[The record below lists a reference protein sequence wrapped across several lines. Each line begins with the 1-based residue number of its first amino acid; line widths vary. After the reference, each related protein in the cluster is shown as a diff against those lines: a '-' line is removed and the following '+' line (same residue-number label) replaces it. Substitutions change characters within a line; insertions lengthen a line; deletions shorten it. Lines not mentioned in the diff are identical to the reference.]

1 MKKRMIAIAMA
12 WVLLLQTVFGA
23 GMLTASADSDALPPG
38 DAATVTDAA
47 YGPVSLMAA
56 SQESI
61 LTKVKLLDQNGTV
74 IDAVYNPSRE
84 GVSKL
89 GDPVRIEYEWSLEN
103 GHGYKAG
110 DKFEF
115 DIPKEFTIYSKITE
129 SLETENGSIGEFTVE
144 TNGHVTVVFNELV
157 DNSEVRGT
165 MKINTEFSKT
175 EIKGSVEVPITFPIR
190 GGDQVAK
197 VWFAPKDGQLLTKQG
212 TAYKDQKIDWTLDVN
227 TKLDKLNAPVVS
239 DIIPDELKLDETS
252 IKVYKLNVNVD
263 RGPDEGSEVSPAE
276 GNYTVSA
283 EPDGSA
289 FQIQFND
296 PEFKSAYR
304 IRYTT
309 NVTGEEKTEFTNQ
322 AELKVGTDVKA
333 TANKTVPV
341 HREELITKEKGLYD
355 KVNQTV
361 AWKLKYNYGEKTFEV
376 GEAKIEDRFSN
387 TMVLDGGIVV
397 KEVGGATL
405 DPLTDYTVT
414 PVTNEEGKNGF
425 TLTFNSKIT
434 AAYDIE
440 YKTKVTKRVY
450 ENIPVD
456 NVAYSTYNG
465 KETRKTVTHT
475 FTSGIGVKTRQS
487 TDYSTKEVTWKIVV
501 NNDRQPMTN
510 LVIEDTFSG
519 GGLEFIPGTV
529 TVTAASGGAVIT
541 PTVDASTPT
550 QSFKL
555 TFNGTFTDEYTITYK
570 TKFTPGKSLYRNV
583 AVLDWTEK
591 TGDYTDPIQVAANF
605 DPNAYTKNNGAK
617 DGKYNASSKTLT
629 WTVYANYNGFDVKNA
644 VFTDPLLQ
652 NQTLVDGTLKVYQMS
667 VKADG
672 TPEQGA
678 EVSLD
683 SSKIDT
689 SNGRIQIDFS
699 DINEPYWIT
708 FDTKLDKTL
717 VDDQVANKATLN
729 GDNGAEWN
737 WDKTVDI
744 PHGEVY
750 VSKTGERGVDKDA
763 DKINWKINI
772 NEGQSYVENAKI
784 VDTPSANQ
792 IVKPETFE
800 LYEGTVDS
808 NGNVSTGKLLEKDK
822 DYEVVLHTDDS
833 GELKSFEV
841 VLPKTIET
849 AYILKYQSEIAV
861 SVDKEKI
868 TNQVSFIGDGV
879 SVGTRET
886 EQAIEIRLSSGSG
899 TGSGVRGGLEVTKV
913 DKDSPGTVLPG
924 AKFELKN
931 SKGESI
937 GVKETGADG
946 KITFTK
952 LLYDTYTLTELQAPA
967 GYKPLTSPL
976 TVKIDKEVQSTGGV
990 KVLPVPNEKI
1000 PYIPLGGL
1008 EILKVAK
1015 EDNSKVLPGAKFQLQ
1030 DAGLQKDPVVLT
1042 TDKDGIARINGLIFG
1057 DYILKE
1063 IEAPAGYILD
1073 STEHKV
1079 TIDKESVVKM
1089 TLVNAKQPDPVVQ
1102 LEIVKV
1108 DKDDASKKLAGAT
1121 FVLQDVEK
1129 RREPVTVT
1137 TDTYGVALIPNLLYG
1152 EYILKETVAPA
1163 GYVLDATERPV
1174 TIGATT
1180 ELVDGKFTLPIG
1192 NAKKPQVPG
1201 NPGNSGGDNGSS
1213 GGGTSGSTGGSSQP
1227 QNPTQQNK
1235 PNDPSTPP
1243 AEDGDGGN
1251 NNDQGDTVVPG
1262 TGNGSAGDTTGPVQ
1276 TPGQDTEQDGKNN
1289 SLRDSGDETGD
1300 DAGKKGRGVKV
1311 LPKTGEESALP
1322 VQLAGVSLIALGL
1335 LLKRRMTLKK

>member
-23 GMLTASADSDALPPG
+23 GMLTASADSDVLLPE

-56 SQESI
+56 SKESI
-61 LTKVKLLDQNGTV
+61 LTKVKLLDQNNTV

-84 GVSKL
+84 GVSKP

-115 DIPKEFTIYSKITE
+115 DIPKEFTVYSKFTE
-129 SLETENGSIGEFTVE
+129 QLNTDNGSIGEFTVE
-144 TNGHVTVVFNELV
+144 PNGHVTVVFNELV

-165 MKINTEFSKT
+165 MEISTEFSKT
-175 EIKGSVEVPITFPIR
+175 TIKGSVEVPITFPIR

-197 VWFAPKDGQLLTKQG
+197 VKFAPFGGKPLTKQG
-212 TAYKDQKIDWTLDVN
+212 TASGEKYIDWTLDVN
-227 TKLDKLNAPVVS
+227 TDSKKLNTPEVS
-239 DIIPDELKLDETS
+239 DKIPDGLELDETS
-252 IKVYKLNVNVD
+252 IKVYQLNLNID
-263 RGPDEGSEVSPAE
+263 KAPDVGGEVTPE
-276 GNYTVSA
+276 VGNYTVTA
-283 EPDGSA
+283 DGSA
-289 FQIQFND
+289 FSIKFND
-296 PEFKSAYR
+296 AAFTSAYR
-304 IRYTT
+304 IQFRT
-309 NVTGEEKTEFTNQ
+309 NVIDEKETYFNNTATLKSDSTSENASDDVTIQ
-322 AELKVGTDVKA
+322 RKELVTKKA
-333 TANKTVPV
+333 GN
-341 HREELITKEKGLYD
+341 YD
-355 KVNQTV
+355 PVNQTV
-361 AWKLKYNYGEKTFEV
+361 EWTIEYNHGEKDILKK
-376 GEAKIEDRFSN
+376 EAVVEDRFPD
-387 TMVLDGGIVV
+387 TMDLVGGIMVTQLGGGVV
-397 KEVGGATL
+397 DSSKYVVA
-405 DPLTDYTVT
+405 DPEDLAPDQ
-414 PVTNEEGKNGF
+414 KGF
-425 TLTFNSKIT
+425 TLKFNQ
-434 AAYDIE
+434 DINSGYTIK
-440 YKTKVTKRVY
+440 YKTKYNPRVY
-450 ENIPVD
+450 S
-456 NVAYSTYNG
+456 NVTVSNEVYSTYKG
-465 KETRKTVTHT
+465 EETKKSASQT
-475 FTSGIGVKTRQS
+475 FKSGIGTKSLVGSATN
-487 TDYSTKEVTWKIVV
+487 YATKELTWRIVV
-501 NNDRQPMTN
+501 NSDLQKMTN
-510 LVIEDTFSG
+510 LEIKDNFTG
-519 GGLEFIPGTV
+519 GGLTFIPSELEV
-529 TVTAASGGAVIT
+529 TSKSGNVIPYNLDSTIAVENG
-541 PTVDASTPT
+541 
-550 QSFKL
+550 FKL
-555 TFNGTFTDEYTITYK
+555 NFTGDFTEEYVITYK
-570 TKFTPGKSLYRNV
+570 TTFDPSKSLFGNE
-583 AVLDWTEK
+583 AALEWAEK
-591 TGDYTDPIQVAANF
+591 TADYQTLKASFN
-605 DPNAYTKNNGAK
+605 PNNETKNNGAK
-617 DGKYNASSKTLT
+617 IGSYDPRTKKIT
-629 WTVYANYNGFDVKNA
+629 WTIYANYNGFDVENA
-644 VFTDPLLQ
+644 VFEDVLQ
-652 NQTLVDGTLKVYQMS
+652 ENQTLVENSLKVYNMS
-667 VKADG
+667 VQKNGD
-672 TPEQGA
+672 PLQGS
-678 EVSLD
+678 EIDL
-683 SSKIDT
+683 SSKKVDT
-689 SNGRIQIDFS
+689 TNGKIEIEFGNIS
-699 DINEPYWIT
+699 EPYWIT
-708 FDTKLDKTL
+708 FQTTLDNTL
-717 VDDQVANKATLN
+717 IADKIPNVATLSSN
-729 GDNGAEWN
+729 GTVKGN
-737 WDKTVDI
+737 WGYTVTV

-750 VSKTGERGVDKDA
+750 VSKTGVRGVDKDA
-763 DKINWKINI
+763 DKINWQIKI

-800 LYEGTVDS
+800 LYEGIVGS
-808 NGNVSTGKLLEKDK
+808 NGDVSTGKLLEKDK

-841 VLPKTIET
+841 ILPKTIET

-967 GYKPLTSPL
+967 GYKAVASPL

-1073 STEHKV
+1073 STERKV

-1089 TLVNAKQPDPVVQ
+1089 TLVNEKQPDPVVQ
-1102 LEIVKV
+1102 LEVVKV

-1121 FVLQDVEK
+1121 FVLQDAEK

-1137 TDTYGVALIPNLLYG
+1137 TGTYGVALFPNLLYG

-1163 GYVLDATERPV
+1163 GYVLDAAERPV

-1180 ELVDGKFTLPIG
+1180 ELVDGKFILPIS
-1192 NAKKPQVPG
+1192 NTKMPQIPG
-1201 NPGNSGGDNGSS
+1201 NPGNSGGGNGSS
-1213 GGGTSGSTGGSSQP
+1213 GGGNSGSTGGSSQP
-1227 QNPTQQNK
+1227 QNPTQPSK
-1235 PNDPSTPP
+1235 PNDSSTPP
-1243 AEDGDGGN
+1243 AKDGDGGN
-1251 NNDQGDTVVPG
+1251 NNDQGNTVIPG

-1311 LPKTGEESALP
+1311 LPKTGEDSALP
-1322 VQLAGVSLIALGL
+1322 IQLAGVSLIALGL

>member
-12 WVLLLQTVFGA
+12 WVLLLQTLFGA
-23 GMLTASADSDALPPG
+23 SMPTASADSEVLPPG

-47 YGPVSLMAA
+47 YGPVSIMAA
-56 SQESI
+56 SKESI
-61 LTKVKLLDQNGTV
+61 LTKVNLLDQNGTV
-74 IDAVYNPSRE
+74 IDAVYNQSRE
-84 GVSKL
+84 GASKL

-129 SLETENGSIGEFTVE
+129 KLETENGNIGDFIVE

-165 MKINTEFSKT
+165 MEINTEFSKT
-175 EIKGSVEVPITFPIR
+175 TIKGSVEVPITFPIR
-190 GGDQVAK
+190 GGNQVAK
-197 VWFAPKDGQLLTKQG
+197 VKFAPFGGKPLTKQG
-212 TAYKDQKIDWTLDVN
+212 TPSGEKYIDWTLDVN
-227 TKLDKLNAPVVS
+227 TDSKKLNAPEVS
-239 DIIPDELKLDETS
+239 DQIPVGLELDETS
-252 IKVYKLNVNVD
+252 IKVYQLNLNID
-263 RGPDEGSEVSPAE
+263 KAPDVGGEVTPE
-276 GNYTVSA
+276 VGNYKVTA
-283 EPDGSA
+283 DGSA
-289 FQIQFND
+289 FSIKFND
-296 PEFKSAYR
+296 AEFTSAYR
-304 IRYTT
+304 IHFRT
-309 NVTGEEKTEFTNQ
+309 NVIDEKETYFNNTATLKSNTTSENASDDVTIQ
-322 AELKVGTDVKA
+322 RKELVTKKA
-333 TANKTVPV
+333 DN
-341 HREELITKEKGLYD
+341 YD
-355 KVNQTV
+355 PVNQTV
-361 AWKLKYNYGEKTFEV
+361 EWTIEYNHGEKDILKD
-376 GEAKIEDRFSN
+376 EAVVEDRFPA
-387 TMVLDGGIVV
+387 TMDL
-397 KEVGGATL
+397 VGEI
-405 DPLTDYTVT
+405 TVT
-414 PVTNEEGKNGF
+414 QLGGGVVDNSKYVVADPDDLAPGQKGF
-425 TLTFNSKIT
+425 TLKFNQGINSGYTIK
-434 AAYDIE
+434 
-440 YKTKVTKRVY
+440 YKTKYNPRVY
-450 ENIPVD
+450 S
-456 NVAYSTYNG
+456 NVTVSNEVYSTYKG
-465 KETRKTVTHT
+465 EETKKSASQT
-475 FTSGIGVKTRQS
+475 FKSGIGTKSLVGSATN
-487 TDYSTKEVTWKIVV
+487 YATKELTWRIVV
-501 NNDRQPMTN
+501 NSDLQKMTN
-510 LVIEDTFSG
+510 LEIKDNFTG
-519 GGLEFIPGTV
+519 GGLTFIPSELEV
-529 TVTAASGGAVIT
+529 ASKSGNVIPYNLDSTIAVENG
-541 PTVDASTPT
+541 
-550 QSFKL
+550 FKL
-555 TFNGTFTDEYTITYK
+555 NFTGDFSEEYVITYK
-570 TKFTPGKSLYRNV
+570 TTFDPSKSVFGNEATLEW
-583 AVLDWTEK
+583 AEK
-591 TGDYTDPIQVAANF
+591 TEDYQTLKASFN
-605 DPNAYTKNNGAK
+605 PNNETKNNGAK

-689 SNGRIQIDFS
+689 SNGRIQIDFG
-699 DINEPYWIT
+699 DIHEPYWIT

-800 LYEGTVDS
+800 LYEGIVAS
-808 NGNVSTGKLLEKDK
+808 NGNVSTGELLEKDK

-841 VLPKTIET
+841 ILPKVIET

-1042 TDKDGIARINGLIFG
+1042 TDEAGIARINGLIFG

-1102 LEIVKV
+1102 LEVVKV
-1108 DKDDASKKLAGAT
+1108 DKDDAAKKLAGAT

-1137 TDTYGVALIPNLLYG
+1137 TDTYGVALFPNLLYG
-1152 EYILKETVAPA
+1152 EYILKETAAPA

-1180 ELVDGKFTLPIG
+1180 EVVDGKFTLSIS

-1201 NPGNSGGDNGSS
+1201 NPGNSGGDNGYS
-1213 GGGTSGSTGGSSQP
+1213 GGGNSGSTGGSSQP
-1227 QNPTQQNK
+1227 QNPTQPNK

-1251 NNDQGDTVVPG
+1251 NNDQGNTVVPG

-1335 LLKRRMTLKK
+1335 LLKRRMILKK

>member
-23 GMLTASADSDALPPG
+23 GMLTASADSDVLPLG

-56 SQESI
+56 SKESI
-61 LTKVKLLDQNGTV
+61 LTKVKLLDQNNTV

-84 GVSKL
+84 GVSKP

-115 DIPKEFTIYSKITE
+115 IIPEEFTIYNEITNQ
-129 SLETENGSIGEFTVE
+129 LETENGSIGDFTVE
-144 TNGHVTVVFNELV
+144 TNGHVTVIFNDKV
-157 DNSEVRGT
+157 DNSNVWGT
-165 MKINTEFSKT
+165 MKINTVFSEDK
-175 EIKGSVEVPITFPIR
+175 IKGSIEVPITFPIR
-190 GGDQVAK
+190 GGNQIAK
-197 VWFAPKDGQLLTKQG
+197 VKFAPFGGEPLTKQG
-212 TAYKDQKIDWTLDVN
+212 TPSGEEYIDWTLDVN
-227 TKLDKLNAPVVS
+227 TDSKKLNAPEVS
-239 DIIPDELKLDETS
+239 DKIPDGLELDETS
-252 IKVYKLNVNVD
+252 IKVYQLNLNID
-263 RGPDEGSEVSPAE
+263 KAPDVGGEVTPE
-276 GNYTVSA
+276 IGNYTVTA
-283 EPDGSA
+283 DGSA
-289 FQIQFND
+289 FSIKFND
-296 PEFKSAYR
+296 AAFTSAYR
-304 IRYTT
+304 IQFRT
-309 NVTGEEKTEFTNQ
+309 NVIDEKETYFKNTATLKSNTTSENASDDVTIQRTELLT
-322 AELKVGTDVKA
+322 KKA
-333 TANKTVPV
+333 GNYDPV
-341 HREELITKEKGLYD
+341 D
-355 KVNQTV
+355 QTV
-361 AWKLKYNYGEKTFEV
+361 EWTIEYNHGEKDILKK
-376 GEAKIEDRFSN
+376 EAVVEDRFPA
-387 TMVLDGGIVV
+387 TMDLVGEIMVTHREGGDVDKSKYVVDGP
-397 KEVGGATL
+397 KDL
-405 DPLTDYTVT
+405 DP
-414 PVTNEEGKNGF
+414 GQKGF
-425 TLTFNSKIT
+425 TLKFNQ
-434 AAYDIE
+434 DINSGYTIK
-440 YKTKVTKRVY
+440 YKTKYNSRVY
-450 ENIPVD
+450 SDVTVT
-456 NVAYSTYNG
+456 NVVYSTY
-465 KETRKTVTHT
+465 KEEEINKSASQT
-475 FTSGIGVKTRQS
+475 FKSGIGTKRLVKSATN
-487 TDYSTKEVTWKIVV
+487 YATKELTWEIVV
-501 NNDRQPMTN
+501 NSDLQKMTN
-510 LVIEDTFSG
+510 LVIEDNFTG
-519 GGLEFIPGTV
+519 GGLTFIPEKLEVTSTSGKVVIPYEVDKTV
-529 TVTAASGGAVIT
+529 AV
-541 PTVDASTPT
+541 DKG
-550 QSFKL
+550 FKL
-555 TFNGTFTDEYTITYK
+555 NFSGEFSEEYVITYK
-570 TKFTPGKSLYRNV
+570 TTFDPSKSLFGNE
-583 AVLDWTEK
+583 AALEWAEK
-591 TGDYTDPIQVAANF
+591 TADYQTLKASFN
-605 DPNAYTKNNGAK
+605 PNNETKNNGAK
-617 DGKYNASSKTLT
+617 IGSYDPRTKKIT
-629 WTVYANYNGFDVKNA
+629 WTIYANYNGFDVENA
-644 VFTDPLLQ
+644 VFEDVLQ
-652 NQTLVDGTLKVYQMS
+652 ENQTLVENSLKVYNMS
-667 VKADG
+667 VQKNGD
-672 TPEQGA
+672 PLQGS
-678 EVSLD
+678 EIDL
-683 SSKIDT
+683 SSKKVDT
-689 SNGRIQIDFS
+689 TNGKIEIEFGNIS
-699 DINEPYWIT
+699 EPYWIT
-708 FDTKLDKTL
+708 FQTTLDNTL
-717 VDDQVANKATLN
+717 IADKIPNVATLSSN
-729 GDNGAEWN
+729 GTVKGN
-737 WDKTVDI
+737 WGYTVTV

-763 DKINWKINI
+763 DKINWQVKI

-800 LYEGTVDS
+800 LYKGKVDS
-808 NGNVSTGKLLEKDK
+808 GGKVSADELLVKDK

-841 VLPKTIET
+841 ILPKTIKT

-861 SVDKEKI
+861 SVDREKI

-1015 EDNSKVLPGAKFQLQ
+1015 EDNSKVLAGAKFQLQ

-1042 TDKDGIARINGLIFG
+1042 TDEDGIARINGLVFG
-1057 DYILKE
+1057 NYILKE

-1073 STEHKV
+1073 STERKV

-1089 TLVNAKQPDPVVQ
+1089 TLVNEKQPDPVVQ
-1102 LEIVKV
+1102 LEVVKV

-1121 FVLQDVEK
+1121 FVLQDAEK

-1137 TDTYGVALIPNLLYG
+1137 TDTYGVALFPNLLYG

-1163 GYVLDATERPV
+1163 GYVLDAAERPV

-1180 ELVDGKFTLPIG
+1180 ELVDGKFILPIS
-1192 NAKKPQVPG
+1192 NTKMPQIPG
-1201 NPGNSGGDNGSS
+1201 NPGNSGGN
-1213 GGGTSGSTGGSSQP
+1213 SGSTGGSSQP
-1227 QNPTQQNK
+1227 QNPTQPSK

-1243 AEDGDGGN
+1243 AKDGDGGN
-1251 NNDQGDTVVPG
+1251 NNDQGNTVVPG

-1322 VQLAGVSLIALGL
+1322 IQLAGVSLIALGL